1 MQNSTSTGINNSIA
15 PKVYATLPVLNESAH
30 ILTLLD
36 DVYKQLYTNWTLIV
50 CVNQPDEW
58 WDLPEKVQLCEDNAK
73 TLNLLRQQADE
84 RIVIIDRSSAG
95 LGWKGKRHGVG
106 WARKTAMDL
115 AADLADD
122 TDLIL
127 SLDADTHYLPEYFS
141 SVVAQLSKFPAAAG
155 LSAPYYHPL
164 NGDEAADRSI
174 LRYEIYMRNY
184 AIHMLNIR
192 NPYCFSAIG
201 SGMACTSANY
211 KKMGGLTP
219 KMSGEDFYFIQKLRK
234 SGNIIIQNEV
244 VIQPAARFS
253 DRVYFGT
260 GPAMIRGRG
269 GDWDSYPVY
278 SSESFAKVKETF
290 SAFPDLYE
298 KDIPVPMDEFLN
310 QLSDGSSFWES
321 LRRNASTR
329 EVFVKAC
336 MQRLDG
342 LRVLQFLKLDNQN
355 YPETNEEKL
364 KSLLQSDV
372 FAPGQTDGLPDFTD
386 FSQCDVGEL
395 NKIRDILFNKEHSL
409 QNKIQLA

>member
-1 MQNSTSTGINNSIA
+1 MQNTTFTGINKVMT

-36 DVYKQLYTNWTLIV
+36 AIKKQVYPNWKLIV
-50 CVNQPDEW
+50 CINQPDEW
-58 WDLPEKVQLCEDNAK
+58 WDLPEKVSLCEDNAN
-73 TLNLLRQQADE
+73 TLSLLRRQGDE
-84 RIVIIDRSSAG
+84 QIVIIDRSSAG
-95 LGWKGKRHGVG
+95 MGWKGKRHGVG

-122 TDLIL
+122 SDLIL
-127 SLDADTHYLPEYFS
+127 SLDADTHYPAEYFS
-141 SVVAQLSKFPAAAG
+141 SVVNKLSRFPGAAG

-164 NGDEAADRSI
+164 SGDETADRCI
-174 LRYEIYMRNY
+174 LRYEIYMRSY
-184 AIHMLNIR
+184 AVHMLNIR

-201 SGMACTSANY
+201 SGMACTSVNY

-219 KMSGEDFYFIQKLRK
+219 KLSGEDFYFIQKLRK
-234 SGNIIIQNEV
+234 SGNIIIHNEV

-290 SAFPDLYE
+290 LAFPQLYE
-298 KDIPVPMDEFLN
+298 KDFPVPMDEFLH
-310 QLSDGSSFWES
+310 QLSDGISFWES

-329 EVFVKAC
+329 EAFAKAC

-342 LRVLQFLKLDNQN
+342 LRVLQFLKSDNVN
-355 YPETNEEKL
+355 YPESNEEKL
-364 KSLLQSDV
+364 KRLLKSDI
-372 FAPGQTDGLPDFTD
+372 FTPGETDGLPDFTE
-386 FSQCDVGEL
+386 FSLCEVLEL
-395 NKIRDILFNKEHSL
+395 NKIRDILFNKERSL
-409 QNKIQLA
+409 QNNQQLA

>member
-1 MQNSTSTGINNSIA
+1 MA

-36 DVYKQLYTNWTLIV
+36 DVKKQLYSNWTLIV

-58 WDLPEKVQLCEDNAK
+58 WDLPEKISLCEDNTK
-73 TLNLLRQQADE
+73 TLDLLRQQADE
-84 RIVIIDRSSAG
+84 RIVIVDRSSAG
-95 LGWKGKRHGVG
+95 MGWKGKRHGVG
-106 WARKTAMDL
+106 WARKTAMDRAAEL
-115 AADLADD
+115 AGD

-127 SLDADTHYLPEYFS
+127 SMDADTHYPAEYFR
-141 SVVAQLSKFPAAAG
+141 SVVSQLSRFPDAAG

-164 NGDEAADRSI
+164 SGDETADNCI

-201 SGMACTSANY
+201 SGMACTSSKY

-219 KMSGEDFYFIQKLRK
+219 KLSGEDFYFIQKLRK

-278 SSESFAKVKETF
+278 SSGSFAKVKATF
-290 SAFPDLYE
+290 SAFPKLYE
-298 KDIPVPMDEFLN
+298 KDFPVPMDEFLN

-329 EVFVKAC
+329 EAFARAC

-342 LRVLQFLKLDNQN
+342 LRVLQFLKSDNKN
-355 YPETNEEKL
+355 YPESNEEKL
-364 KSLLQSDV
+364 KSLLQSEL
-372 FAPGQTDGLPDFTD
+372 FTPGETEGLPDFTD
-386 FSQCDVGEL
+386 FSQCEVSEL
-395 NKIRDILFNKEHSL
+395 NKIRDILFNKERSL

>member
-1 MQNSTSTGINNSIA
+1 MQNTSLTGINKNIV

-30 ILTLLD
+30 ILNLLD
-36 DVYKQLYTNWTLIV
+36 DVNKQIYPNWSLIV

-58 WDLPEKVQLCEDNAK
+58 WSLPEKISLCEDNALS
-73 TLNLLRQQADE
+73 LNLLRQQADE
-84 RIVIIDRSSAG
+84 RIVIIDCSSEG
-95 LGWKGKRHGVG
+95 MGWKGKRHGVG
-106 WARKTAMDL
+106 WARKTAMDR
-115 AADLADD
+115 AADLAND

-127 SLDADTHYLPEYFS
+127 SMDADTHYPPEYFS
-141 SVVAQLSKFPAAAG
+141 SVVDQLSKFPGAAG

-164 NGDEAADRSI
+164 NADESANRSI

-211 KKMGGLTP
+211 KRIGGLTP
-219 KMSGEDFYFIQKLRK
+219 KLSGEDFYFIQKLRK

-244 VIQPAARFS
+244 VIEPAARFS

-269 GDWDSYPVY
+269 GDWDSYPIY

-290 SAFPDLYE
+290 SAFPQLYE
-298 KDIPVPMDEFLN
+298 KDFPVPMDEFID

-321 LRRNASTR
+321 LRQNASTR
-329 EVFVKAC
+329 EAFVKAC

-342 LRVLQFLKLDNQN
+342 LRVLQFLKSDNQN
-355 YPETNEEKL
+355 CSETNEEKL
-364 KSLLQSDV
+364 KSLMHSDI
-372 FAPGQTDGLPDFTD
+372 FAPDETDGLPDFTD
-386 FSQCDVGEL
+386 FSQCNVSDL
-395 NKIRDILFNKEHSL
+395 NKIRDILFNKERSL
-409 QNKIQLA
+409 QNNLQLA

>member
-1 MQNSTSTGINNSIA
+1 MQTTFIELNKGMA
-15 PKVYATLPVLNESAH
+15 RKVYATLPILNESAH

-36 DVYKQLYTNWTLIV
+36 DIKEQLYSNWILIV

-58 WDLPEKVQLCEDNAK
+58 WDMPEKVRLCEDNAQ
-73 TLNLLRQQADE
+73 TLQLLHQQADE
-84 RIVIIDRSSAG
+84 QIVIIDRSSKG

-106 WARKTAMDL
+106 WARKTAMDR
-115 AADLADD
+115 ASELADD
-122 TDLIL
+122 TDFIL
-127 SLDADTHYLPEYFS
+127 SLDADTHYSAEYFS
-141 SVVAQLSKFPAAAG
+141 SVVSQLSRFPGAAG

-164 NGDEAADRSI
+164 SGDEEADRCI

-184 AIHMLNIR
+184 AVHMLNIR

-201 SGMACTSANY
+201 SGMACTSGNY
-211 KKMGGLTP
+211 KRMGGLTP
-219 KMSGEDFYFIQKLRK
+219 KLSGEDFYFIQKLRK

-244 VIQPAARFS
+244 VVKPAARFS

-278 SSESFAKVKETF
+278 SSESFVKVKETF
-290 SAFPDLYE
+290 AAFPQLYE
-298 KDIPVPMDEFLN
+298 KDFPVPMDGFLN

-329 EVFVKAC
+329 EAFVKAC

-342 LRVLQFLKLDNQN
+342 LRVLQFLKSDNQN

-364 KSLLQSDV
+364 KGLLNSDI
-372 FAPGQTDGLPDFTD
+372 FAPGETDGLPDFTD
-386 FSQCDVGEL
+386 FSECEVRDL
-395 NKIRDILFNKEHSL
+395 NKIRDILFNKERSL
-409 QNKIQLA
+409 QNNIQLA

>member
-1 MQNSTSTGINNSIA
+1 MQNITSTGINNSIA
-15 PKVYATLPVLNESAH
+15 PKVYATLPVLNESTQ

-36 DVYKQLYTNWTLIV
+36 DVKKQLYSNWTLIV

-58 WDLPEKVQLCEDNAK
+58 WALPDKVSLCEDNAQ
-73 TLNLLRQQADE
+73 TLNLLRQPADE
-84 RIVIIDRSSAG
+84 RIVIIDRSSMG
-95 LGWKGKRHGVG
+95 NGWIGKRHGVG

-115 AADLADD
+115 AAYLAGD

-127 SLDADTHYLPEYFS
+127 SLDADTHYSPEYFS

-234 SGNIIIQNEV
+234 SGNIIIENDEV
-244 VIQPAARFS
+244 VYPAARFS

-278 SSESFAKVKETF
+278 SSKSFAKVKETF
-290 SAFPDLYE
+290 DAFPELY
-298 KDIPVPMDEFLN
+298 KNDFPVPMDEFIA
-310 QLSDGSSFWES
+310 QLSEGGSFWES

-329 EVFVKAC
+329 EAFVKAC

-342 LRVLQFLKLDNQN
+342 LRVLQFLKTDNQN
-355 YPETNEEKL
+355 YAETNEEKL
-364 KSLLQSDV
+364 KSLLQSDI
-372 FAPGQTDGLPDFTD
+372 FAPGETDDLPEFTD
-386 FSQCDVGEL
+386 FSQCNIPDL
-395 NKIRDILFNKEHSL
+395 NKIRNILFNKERSL
-409 QNKIQLA
+409 QQNIKLA